1 MLFVRARG
9 RGRGQSIER
18 SCRVPAQV
26 MTKMRKDRDGN
37 LVPLGS
43 QARPP
48 RLHRTSNIRDV

>member
-1 MLFVRARG
+1 
-9 RGRGQSIER
+9 
-18 SCRVPAQV
+18 

-48 RLHRTSNIRDV
+48 RLHGTSNIRDV

>member
-1 MLFVRARG
+1 
-9 RGRGQSIER
+9 
-18 SCRVPAQV
+18 

-48 RLHRTSNIRDV
+48 RLTGRQIFATFDQCDPFDQFDPFDPR